1 MKCKI
6 AEWTISF
13 NQTSEKITLV
23 NEEDSFKK
31 QYSVKLFRRD
41 GMLIFPK
48 YLYLLICQNIRY
60 ANIYDKFLNKF
71 HDWDELNENDF

>member
-13 NQTSEKITLV
+13 NKTSEKIMLV
-23 NEEDSFKK
+23 NDENGFKK
-31 QYSVKLFRRD
+31 QYSIKLFRRD

-48 YLYLLICQNIRY
+48 YRYLLICQNIRY

-71 HDWDELNENDF
+71 HDWDELNEDDF